1 MRSQRT
7 RRPGQTV
14 PPVLWIAATV
24 GAVALLLVLFFYYLF
39 PLLLPAPQPGSKLEQ
54 EFVLR
59 RMEDSFPT
67 WALFIPIAFA
77 LAVVLL
83 VALFRREQR
92 GLTLLIGS
100 GVVAAFA
107 VPYLLAFTLFLP
119 VNAFAL
125 LVPFL
130 LVGLF
135 YVVMMYDRDAQS
147 INAGWASFL
156 GLCRCLVYGILAV
169 VFLLPGCQNYEK
181 TETHSRVLVLVD
193 VSGSMTARDDQPR
206 PGEDAASLPTRQD
219 KVIKLLTTNY
229 NLDNA
234 DRTFVE
240 HLLRK
245 SPVVFYRFGG
255 ILDKEPV
262 FYTPDQ
268 PAPLTKEDFVAWLK
282 PDKKNVKVKAA
293 KGEDEA
299 KLRRE
304 KQATVEKLLEASD
317 IAGPA
322 LEVVQRE
329 VATSNIQAVLIFSD
343 GQRNKGGDDAVK
355 ELLSRAS
362 NPKRPIH
369 IVTVGVGEYREPVRI
384 RLNPLR
390 APSGVRPDD
399 GPFAIRVPVFGDGLQ
414 DQKFEVTLMTR
425 RAKDRDGKETNE
437 KFVIVGK
444 KTGQFKGGAE
454 HPSDEIEFQV
464 DLAKLTGVNPKDDPQ
479 AKLQGTW
486 EFTAHIP
493 RHPRES
499 SAKAEHVTDPPA
511 QVQVLDKKLRV
522 LLVASGPSRDYQF
535 ARNQFYREVLDK
547 RMDLSIYLQTAGR
560 EDVDQDVEGQRLLY
574 NFPDKL
580 GKVEPE
586 DRYSNLR
593 EYDVIVA
600 IDVDWM
606 KVVQNT
612 PKALELLKEWVGEH
626 GGGFIFIGGPVNTD
640 RLARPGGPEVRKVIE
655 PLFALLPVTLNDSVL
670 QTLQPG
676 KRAPDLSRPW
686 PLKFSGN
693 ARSYDF
699 LKLDDESPEPLAG
712 WSQFFWGTSTFE
724 PGKQPKR
731 GFHSYHPV
739 ETVKPNAEVL
749 ATFDDPE
756 APRIMDGKYEMPYFV
771 SMRYDKGKTFYVG
784 SGEIWRL
791 RLFKEAYYER
801 FLTKLARFVSSG
813 GGSGK
818 TGKFYMGPEY
828 VTGNIVV
835 EAEVLDKNGDPLNPA
850 LTVEANVVRPVGF
863 DKEADKVTP
872 AKIKLTAK
880 KPEPGKRARGI
891 FSGVLPAETAGQY
904 TVKIEIA
911 GAEPFS
917 ATFNVVPQNVE
928 MGNLRTNFD
937 HLYQMA
943 TEAAPV
949 LERLDE
955 ATRAR
960 VRSALE
966 ASRGPHGRD
975 VKGTRLFF
983 KLKSAQDIPALLVKV
998 PPQVNS
1004 TKGKFE
1010 DLWDIGTKAGW
1021 TMRFDHVMMVAVGA
1035 IGLLATAILWFIGR
1049 RVLGTCIL
1057 AGSCVVVLGFW
1068 LADLIY
1074 GPPWLV
1080 MPIEMSLVLGLIVG
1094 LLSVEWLTRKLLK
1107 LA

>member
-1 MRSQRT
+1 MRSQST
-7 RRPGQTV
+7 RRPGAATPAV
-14 PPVLWIAATV
+14 IWIAATV
-24 GAVALLLVLFFYYLF
+24 VWVLTLVVVLGYYLY
-39 PLLLPAPQPGSKLEQ
+39 PLFVPSPPPGSKIEQ
-54 EFVLR
+54 ELVWR
-59 RMEDSFPT
+59 RLDDSFPF
-67 WALFIPIAFA
+67 WSLYVPVGFA
-77 LAVVLL
+77 LGVVLL
-83 VALFRREQR
+83 VALFRRDQR
-92 GLTLLIGS
+92 AQTLLWGAGIVAIFAIPYI
-100 GVVAAFA
+100 VVFTFILKPSALA
-107 VPYLLAFTLFLP
+107 LLA
-119 VNAFAL
+119 
-125 LVPFL
+125 PFL
-130 LVGLF
+130 LIGLF
-135 YVVMMYDRDAQS
+135 YVIMMYDRDAQS
-147 INAGWASFL
+147 INPAWASFL
-156 GLCRCLVYGILAV
+156 GLCRCLVYAILAV

-206 PGEDAASLPTRQD
+206 PGEPVGDLPTRQD
-219 KVIKLLTTNY
+219 KVLKLLTTSY
-229 NLDNA
+229 QLDNQ
-234 DRTFVE
+234 DKTFVE

-255 ILDKEPV
+255 VLDKDPV
-262 FYTPDQ
+262 FYTPDR
-268 PAPLTKEDFVAWLK
+268 PAPLSKEEFAEWLK
-282 PDKKNVKVKAA
+282 PDKNNVKVKA
-293 KGEDEA
+293 KEGEDEA

-329 VATSNIQAVLIFSD
+329 AATSNIQAVVIFSD

-355 ELLSRAS
+355 ELLLRAS

-369 IVTVGVGEYREPVRI
+369 IVTVGVGDYREPVRI

-399 GPFAIRVPVFGDGLQ
+399 GPFSVRVPVFGDGLQ

-425 RAKDRDGKETNE
+425 RAKDREGKDTKEQ
-437 KFVIVGK
+437 FVIVEK
-444 KTGQFKGGAE
+444 KAGQFKGGGE

-464 DLAKLTGVNPKDDPQ
+464 DLAKLTGINPKDDTQ
-479 AKLQGTW
+479 GRLQGTW
-486 EFTAHIP
+486 EFRAHIP
-493 RHPRES
+493 RHPREAGS
-499 SAKAEHVTDPPA
+499 KPEHVTDPPA
-511 QVQVLDKKLRV
+511 QVLVLDKKLRV
-522 LLVASGPSRDYQF
+522 LLVSSGPSRDYQF

-547 RMDLSIYLQTAGR
+547 RMDLSIYLQSAGR

-586 DRYSNLR
+586 DRYSNLK
-593 EYDVIVA
+593 EYDVVVA

-606 KVVQNT
+606 KVVQTT

-626 GGGFIFIGGPVNTD
+626 SGGFVFIGGPLYTD
-640 RLARPGGPEVRKVIE
+640 RLARPGGPEVRKVVE

-670 QTLQPG
+670 QGLQS
-676 KRAPDLSRPW
+676 KRAPDRSRPW

-699 LKLDDESPEPLAG
+699 LKLDDNNPMPLAG
-712 WSQFFWGTSTFE
+712 WSEFFWGTKTFE

-739 ETVKPNAEVL
+739 ETVKPTAEVL

-756 APRIMDGKYEMPYFV
+756 APRIMDGKIEMPYFV
-771 SMRYDKGKTFYVG
+771 SMRYDKGKTFYIG

-801 FLTKLARFVSSG
+801 FLTKLVRFVSSG

-828 VTGNIVV
+828 VAGNIIV
-835 EAEVLDKNGDPLNPA
+835 EAEVLDKEGSPLNPA
-850 LTVEANVVRPVGF
+850 LNPEVEIVRPAGF
-863 DKEADKVTP
+863 DKDVDKVTP
-872 AKIKLTAK
+872 TKVKLSAK
-880 KPEPGKRARGI
+880 KAEEGKRTRGL
-891 FSGVLPAETAGQY
+891 FTGMFPAETAGQY
-904 TVKIEIA
+904 TVKLEIP

-917 ATFNVVPQNVE
+917 HTFNVIPPNVE

-955 ATRAR
+955 ATRTR
-960 VRSALE
+960 VTSALE
-966 ASRGPHGRD
+966 ASRGTHGRD
-975 VKGTRLFF
+975 VKGARLFF
-983 KLKSAQDIPALLVKV
+983 KLKSAEVIPALLVQV

-1010 DLWDIGTKAGW
+1010 DLWDIGSKSGW
-1021 TMRFDHVMMVAVGA
+1021 SLPFHAVMMITVGC
-1035 IGLLATAILWFIGR
+1035 IGLLASAILWFIGR
-1049 RVLGTCIL
+1049 WILATCIIS
-1057 AGSCVVVLGFW
+1057 ASAVIVLGFW

-1074 GPPWLV
+1074 SPPWLV
-1080 MPIEMSLVLGLIVG
+1080 MPIEMSVVLGFLVG
-1094 LLSVEWLTRKLLK
+1094 LLSIEWLTRKLLK